1 MYHKIIDGP
10 QLNVHTLN
18 FQVFHECRFEK
29 AIIYFSSMN
38 PMIVAA
44 LALVA
49 VTSVAEATIFIGVVG
64 VGVSVTASA
73 STVATLGLLGGVAL
87 LKGLVLGS
95 LLSRPRHSYRHSY
108 RHKRSANPESESDA
122 AFAILTNSEPAQC
135 YRRLICDMAAGAIP
149 DQDKILSLFDK
160 EVSPVSPKFEYVTAA
175 KVGKIMKTSGL
186 CELRYTCPLNTQEIA
201 TLFN

>member
-1 MYHKIIDGP
+1 MY
-10 QLNVHTLN
+10 
-18 FQVFHECRFEK
+18 
-29 AIIYFSSMN
+29 
-38 PMIVAA
+38 VAA

-49 VTSVAEATIFIGVVG
+49 VSSIAEATIVLGTTTAVVG
-64 VGVSVTASA
+64 ATTLSA

-87 LKGLVLGS
+87 LKGLILSSVLT
-95 LLSRPRHSYRHSY
+95 RR
-108 RHKRSANPESESDA
+108 KRSANPESEEDA
-122 AFAILTNSEPAQC
+122 AYAILTNAEPAQC

-175 KVGKIMKTSGL
+175 KVGKIVKKSGL

-201 TLFN
+201 KLFN